1 MVGFD
6 CRPVATELLCPKSLA
21 TLFHIMVIHSG
32 WNRTLIEQIQLETE
46 PRELESEPL
55 HLRDSGT
62 CLRVLLRAKD
72 FRKGENVQWWDLKR
86 SVVLKWWVAS
96 LKILL
101 IREGLCALQMGQTG
115 EKKYTPFECRTECV
129 SFLGFIFFFFF
140 FYAHLMVVFKNA
152 KWLWLP

>member
-6 CRPVATELLCPKSLA
+6 CRPVATGLLCRKSLA
-21 TLFHIMVIHSG
+21 TLLHIMVIHSG

-46 PRELESEPL
+46 PRELESEPS

-62 CLRVLLRAKD
+62 CLRVFLRPKD
-72 FRKGENVQWWDLKR
+72 FRKWENVQWWNLER
-86 SVVLKWWVAS
+86 AVVLKWWGSS

-101 IREGLCALQMGQTG
+101 IRKGLCAADGSDWG
-115 EKKYTPFECRTECV
+115 KEIH
-129 SFLGFIFFFFF
+129 SFWMQDRMCIFPWFYLFFFF